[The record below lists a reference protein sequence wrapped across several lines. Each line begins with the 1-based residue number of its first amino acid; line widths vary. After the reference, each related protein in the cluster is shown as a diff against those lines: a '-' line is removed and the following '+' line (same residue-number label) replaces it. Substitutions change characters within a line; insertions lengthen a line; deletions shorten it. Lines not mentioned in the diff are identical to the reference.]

1 MKNSFYIFI
10 LCIWSLVSCSSK
22 EPNPSSP
29 PTNLSVLAT
38 VANDSSGSVS
48 VSVSAVNVVSFE
60 LNFGDGGIQTISSS
74 STSHLYSVAG
84 NYTIN
89 VIAKSADKQTITKS
103 VEVKIVL
110 KSSNGTFSKLVW
122 SDEFNTDGAPDP
134 TKWTYDLGSN
144 NGWGNSELEYYT
156 NRPNNVILS
165 NGTLKIIAQKENY
178 NGSGY
183 TSTRLLTKGIYSFN
197 YGKMEVRAKIPGN
210 QGTWP
215 AIWMLGSNIDAV
227 SWPYCGEIDLMEHV
241 GGPSETKIYTTMHF
255 YDTKNESQGTTQVV
269 QNLFSDFHTY
279 SIIWNPTSIKFSI
292 DDVLYYT
299 FPNNSSLPFNQK
311 FFIILNMA
319 IGGNFGGV
327 VDPNFTSAQM
337 EVDYVRVYQ

>member
-1 MKNSFYIFI
+1 MKNSFYFFIFF
-10 LCIWSLVSCSSK
+10 IWAAVSCSSK
-22 EPNPSSP
+22 GSKPSSP
-29 PTNLSVLAT
+29 PSNLSVLAT
-38 VANDSSGSVS
+38 VANDSSGSVL
-48 VSVSAVNVVSFE
+48 VSVSAGNAVSFE
-60 LNFGDGGIQTISSS
+60 LNFGDGGIQTISSG
-74 STSHLYSVAG
+74 STSYLYSVAG
-84 NYTIN
+84 NYTLN
-89 VIAKSADKQTITKS
+89 VIAKSADNQTISKS

-110 KSSNGTFSKLVW
+110 KSGNGTFSKLVW

-144 NGWGNSELEYYT
+144 NGWGNNELEYYT
-156 NRPNNVILS
+156 NRTNNVLIS

-178 NGSGY
+178 NGSEY
-183 TSTRLLTKGIYSFN
+183 TSTRLLTKDIYAYQ

-215 AIWMLGSNIDAV
+215 AIWMLGSNINTV

-241 GGPSETKIYTTMHF
+241 GGPTETKIYTTMHF
-255 YDTKNESQGTTQVV
+255 YDTQNESQGTTQGV

-279 SIIWNPTSIKFSI
+279 SVIWNSTSIKFSI
-292 DDVLYYT
+292 DNALYYT
-299 FPNNSSLPFNQK
+299 FSNKSSLPFNQK

-319 IGGNFGGV
+319 MGGNFGGI